1 MSEALIIIDVQNDY
15 FAGGRMQLDK
25 PKAALDHIEQMLG
38 HFREAGKTI
47 VFVQHVAKNAN
58 ATFFLEGTFGVEIH
72 SVLTAKNYGEEFIVQ
87 KSFPNSF
94 LKTRL
99 QEILTSNQV
108 DSLVICGMM
117 THMCVDSTTRQAA
130 ELGYRCTL
138 LSDACATKDLVIE
151 DGTVRADQVQAS
163 FLAALQSFA
172 IVSTTSD
179 FLQNS

>member
-1 MSEALIIIDVQNDY
+1 MNEALLIIDVQNDY
-15 FAGGRMQLDK
+15 FAGGKMQLEK
-25 PKAALDHIEQMLG
+25 PEAALDKIEHVLD

-47 VFVQHVAKNAN
+47 VFIQHVAKNAN
-58 ATFFLEGTFGVEIH
+58 ATFFLEDTFGAEIH
-72 SVLTAKNYGEEFIVQ
+72 AALAPKNHGKEIIVQ

-99 QEILTSNQV
+99 QEVLTNNQV
-108 DSLVICGMM
+108 ESLVICGMM

-130 ELGYRCTL
+130 ELGFQCTL
-138 LSDACATKDLVIE
+138 LSDACATRDLVIE
-151 DGTVRADQVQAS
+151 NNIAQADQVQAS

-172 IVSTTSD
+172 RVRTTSD